1 MRVVEPRPALPR
13 LGFGTHF
20 RTSCIRK
27 EASMT
32 PQEKAL
38 LTEGFEVLGPERVA
52 RGLSATGHS
61 WSDCFLA
68 MAISG
73 EPGALVRELQ
83 THWRK
88 HYYVGTRIG
97 TRAQVVNEIV
107 KTWDHEEKAFRTLA
121 AEWLELNRTTPR
133 RAPLV
138 ADAVQV
144 RE

>member
-1 MRVVEPRPALPR
+1 
-13 LGFGTHF
+13 
-20 RTSCIRK
+20 
-27 EASMT
+27 MT
-32 PQEKAL
+32 PQIKAL

-68 MAISG
+68 MAVSG

-83 THWRK
+83 AHWRK

-97 TRAQVVNEIV
+97 TRALVVNEIV
-107 KTWDHEEKAFRTLA
+107 KTWDHEEQAFRTLA
-121 AEWLELNRTTPR
+121 AEWLELNRTTPKG
-133 RAPLV
+133 APVV
-138 ADAVQV
+138 ANAVRV

>member
-1 MRVVEPRPALPR
+1 
-13 LGFGTHF
+13 
-20 RTSCIRK
+20 
-27 EASMT
+27 MT
-32 PQEKAL
+32 PQVKAL

-68 MAISG
+68 MAVSG

-83 THWRK
+83 AHWRK

-107 KTWDHEEKAFRTLA
+107 KAWDHEEQAFRRLA
-121 AEWLELNRTTPR
+121 AEWLELNRTAPI
-133 RAPLV
+133 RAPVV
-138 ADAVQV
+138 ADAVGV
-144 RE
+144 PE